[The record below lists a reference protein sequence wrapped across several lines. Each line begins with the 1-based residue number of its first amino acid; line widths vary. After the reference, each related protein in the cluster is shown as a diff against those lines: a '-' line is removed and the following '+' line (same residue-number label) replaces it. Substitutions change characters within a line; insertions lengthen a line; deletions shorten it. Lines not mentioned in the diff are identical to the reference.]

1 MAFDSPIPDF
11 EMPGV
16 LPLGEV
22 DVSPSPAAA
31 APTAPQFEQAFVRL
45 HVRQAP
51 KEKPGSWIDWDA
63 KARPAKELIDE
74 FWKSYEAELE
84 RDPQSGCCCS
94 EVPADKAC
102 SSSGK

>member
-11 EMPGV
+11 ELPGV

-22 DVSPSPAAA
+22 
-31 APTAPQFEQAFVRL
+31 E
-45 HVRQAP
+45 AP

-63 KARPAKELIDE
+63 KARLAKELIDA

-84 RDPQSGCCCS
+84 RDPQSGRCCG